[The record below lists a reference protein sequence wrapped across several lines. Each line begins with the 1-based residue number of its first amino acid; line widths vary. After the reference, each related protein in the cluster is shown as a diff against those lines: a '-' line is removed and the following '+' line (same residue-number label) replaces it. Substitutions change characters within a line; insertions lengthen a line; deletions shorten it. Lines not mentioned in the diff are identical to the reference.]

1 MERLDREIAE
11 VLGLT
16 EKREKDSELFKI
28 FSEVF
33 DRTTV
38 ETISYFYR
46 KGKIERLY
54 GVLSTGKEA
63 NVFVGYDAKGNR
75 IAVKIYRTYT
85 TEFRRIWEY
94 LAADPRIGYL
104 PKDIRK
110 LVFVWTRRE
119 FKNLQ
124 RAMKYAI
131 RAPEPIAFRNNI
143 LIMEYIGD
151 EMPAPRLKDVEKD
164 LEIEDFEELYDF
176 TMGAIEKLW
185 KRGDMVHGD
194 LSEYNVLIWNEPV
207 IIDWSQATVKRN
219 RMSLTLL
226 YRDIRNII
234 NYFGKKGVSVEDPE
248 EKFRELAGDE
258 LWERRNLRSL

>member
-1 MERLDREIAE
+1 MRHKDIDREIYQI
-11 VLGLT
+11 LGLD
-16 EKREKDSELFKI
+16 ERREKDSELYKV

-33 DRTTV
+33 DRTTID
-38 ETISYFYR
+38 TLTYFHR
-46 KGKIERLY
+46 RGKIEHLL
-54 GVLSTGKEA
+54 GVISTGKEA
-63 NVFVGYDAKGNR
+63 NVFKAIDGDGNYV
-75 IAVKIYRTYT
+75 AVKVYRTYT

-131 RAPEPIAFRNNI
+131 RAPEPIGFGNNV

-151 EMPAPRLKDVEKD
+151 EYPAPRLKD
-164 LEIEDFEELYDF
+164 IERELDKKEFEELYEF
-176 TMGAIEKLW
+176 AMGSIEKLW

-194 LSEYNVLIWNEPV
+194 LSEYNILIWEKPV

-219 RMSLTLL
+219 RMALTLL
-226 YRDIRNII
+226 RRDLRNII
-234 NYFGKKGVSVEDPE
+234 NYFAKKGINVEDPD
-248 EKFRELAGDE
+248 EKFRELSGD
-258 LWERRNLRSL
+258 

>member
-1 MERLDREIAE
+1 MQDIDREISQI
-11 VLGLT
+11 LGL
-16 EKREKDSELFKI
+16 EERREKDSELYKV

-38 ETISYFYR
+38 NTLSYFHR
-46 KGKIERLY
+46 KGNIEKLL
-54 GVLSTGKEA
+54 GVISTGKEA
-63 NVFVGYDAKGNR
+63 NVFRGIDVDGNP

-124 RAMKYAI
+124 RAMKYAV
-131 RAPEPIAFRNNI
+131 RAPEPIAFSNNV
-143 LIMEYIGD
+143 LIMEFIGD
-151 EMPAPRLKDVEKD
+151 EYPAPRLKDVEKE
-164 LEIEDFEELYDF
+164 LTKKEFEELYNFAMDS
-176 TMGAIEKLW
+176 IEKLW

-194 LSEYNVLIWNEPV
+194 LSEYNILIWDKPV

-219 RMSLTLL
+219 RMALSLL
-226 YRDIRNII
+226 YRDLRNVI
-234 NYFGKKGVSVEDPE
+234 NYFAKKGVAVDNLE
-248 EKFRELAGDE
+248 EKFRELAGD
-258 LWERRNLRSL
+258 

>member
-11 VLGLT
+11 ILGLD
-16 EKREKDSELFKI
+16 ERREKDSELFKV

-33 DRTTV
+33 DKTTV
-38 ETISYFYR
+38 ETLSYFHR
-46 KGKIERLY
+46 KGKIEQLL
-54 GVLSTGKEA
+54 GVISTGKEA
-63 NVFVGYDAKGNR
+63 NVFMGIDSKGNK

-94 LAADPRIGYL
+94 LAADPRVGYL

-124 RAMKYAI
+124 RAMKYAV
-131 RAPEPIAFRNNI
+131 RAPEPIAFRNNV
-143 LIMEYIGD
+143 LIMEFIGD
-151 EMPAPRLKDVEKD
+151 ETPAPRLKDVEKV
-164 LEIEDFEELYDF
+164 LERRDFEELYEF
-176 TMGAIEKLW
+176 SMSAIERLW

-194 LSEYNVLIWNEPV
+194 LSEYNILLWERPV

-226 YRDIRNII
+226 YRDLRNII
-234 NYFGKKGVSVEDPE
+234 NYFGRKGVAVDDLE
-248 EKFRELAGDE
+248 EKLRELTGD
-258 LWERRNLRSL
+258 